1 MDLITRFKKV
11 ITEQHLI
18 SKKDRVLIAV
28 SGGVDSVVLFHL
40 FYYIKDEF
48 LLSLKIVHLNHNI
61 RGEEANRDRKF
72 VEQLAEQYNI
82 PTSVAEVDVP
92 QYIQEQKYSIEE
104 GARILRYQFF
114 NEELEKS
121 EYNYLA
127 LGHNANDQAETILD
141 HFIRGSGI
149 RGLSGM
155 NYIRGQ
161 FIRPMLSFTRKEI
174 ETYAQK
180 NSLSYVTDTSNME
193 IKYKR
198 NKIRHQLIP
207 YLQAEFNPNIVN
219 TILQTGN
226 IIQENNIF
234 LKSEAKKVFKACLI
248 SYKKNKI
255 ILDIEQFLS
264 YFSVLQVY
272 VLFYLS
278 ELFSIEEKALNF
290 SKINNFLSY
299 IKKGKIGTK
308 FPISSEWEIIID
320 HNGLVLYQPDGKDF
334 EFKITLKKHYAL
346 FDNEKIFT
354 AQLINKEQLPKIFTE
369 TKNVEYIDF
378 DKAKDPLTIRNYR
391 PGDRFIPLNMK
402 GHKKVSDF
410 FTDKKVPLHLRKE
423 IPLLTC
429 SEDIIWIVG
438 YQIDDRF
445 KITDNSQTILKIE
458 IKEGENDG
466 NQNSI
471 TN

>member
-18 SKKDRVLIAV
+18 RKKDKVLIAV

-48 LLSLKIVHLNHNI
+48 LFSLKIVHLNHNI

-82 PTSVAEVDVP
+82 PASVAEVDVP
-92 QYIQEQKYSIEE
+92 QYIQEQKCSLEE

-155 NYIRGQ
+155 SYIRGQ

-207 YLQAEFNPNIVN
+207 YLQTEFNPNIVN
-219 TILQTGN
+219 IILQTGN
-226 IIQENNIF
+226 IIRENNIF
-234 LKSEAKKVFKACLI
+234 LKSEAKKAFKACLI
-248 SYKKNKI
+248 SLKKNKI
-255 ILDIEQFLS
+255 ILDINQFLS

-272 VLFYLS
+272 VLFYLL
-278 ELFSIEEKALNF
+278 ELLLIEEKALNF
-290 SKINNFLSY
+290 PKINIFLSY

-308 FPISSEWEIIID
+308 FPISNDWEILID
-320 HNGLVLYQPDGKDF
+320 HNGLVLYQPRGDF
-334 EFKITLKKHYAL
+334 EFKITLKKHYAF
-346 FDNEKIFT
+346 FDKEKFFT
-354 AQLINKEQLPKIFTE
+354 AELINKEQLPKIFTGN
-369 TKNVEYIDF
+369 KNVEYIDF
-378 DKAKDPLTIRNYR
+378 DKAKYPLRIRNYR

-410 FTDKKVPLHLRKE
+410 FTDKKVPLHIRKE

-429 SEDIIWIVG
+429 SEGIIWIVG

-445 KITDNSQTILKIE
+445 KITDNSQTILKVE

-466 NQNSI
+466 SQNSI
-471 TN
+471 AD